1 MWLLQLGFFPHLIKF
16 HGVHTQLRVLSSAS
30 NYPRTLKKP
39 SPASRFV
46 KATRVIEVLCVHL
59 WFVHQVPHF
68 VQHIL
73 GALQLTV
80 SKHNECLI
88 SANSSC
94 IYNVHKKPHSISWFI
109 IFPPRALSWHTYF
122 TKSSQ
127 NTFYSHVVS
136 GPLLKRTAIMLKSVS
151 IFQKNKPLHSIVN
164 RCQSVHFL
172 CFTKVVRHAFW
183 KENHIFAEKKMSY
196 NLTEKVA
203 TFSEIG
209 LIGSSCLF

>member
-1 MWLLQLGFFPHLIKF
+1 
-16 HGVHTQLRVLSSAS
+16 
-30 NYPRTLKKP
+30 
-39 SPASRFV
+39 
-46 KATRVIEVLCVHL
+46 
-59 WFVHQVPHF
+59 
-68 VQHIL
+68 
-73 GALQLTV
+73 
-80 SKHNECLI
+80 
-88 SANSSC
+88 
-94 IYNVHKKPHSISWFI
+94 
-109 IFPPRALSWHTYF
+109 
-122 TKSSQ
+122 
-127 NTFYSHVVS
+127 
-136 GPLLKRTAIMLKSVS
+136 MLKSVS

>member
-16 HGVHTQLRVLSSAS
+16 HGVHTQLRVISSAS

-46 KATRVIEVLCVHL
+46 TATRVIEVLCVHL

-73 GALQLTV
+73 RALQLTV
-80 SKHNECLI
+80 SEHNECLI

-109 IFPPRALSWHTYF
+109 IFF
-122 TKSSQ
+122 
-127 NTFYSHVVS
+127 
-136 GPLLKRTAIMLKSVS
+136 LLKLYLGTPISRKVQKERFTLTS
-151 IFQKNKPLHSIVN
+151 FQDPCW
-164 RCQSVHFL
+164 REQRL
-172 CFTKVVRHAFW
+172 CWKVCP
-183 KENHIFAEKKMSY
+183 
-196 NLTEKVA
+196 
-203 TFSEIG
+203 FSRKIS
-209 LIGSSCLF
+209 L